1 MPTKANKQNRFHEI
15 LLQHG
20 NDQVVLRVIP
30 GADIIWMCRTDS
42 NGFVVPGSREIIE
55 VAKYPDL
62 ECLVSN
68 GSWYPSL
75 LVRVLRIYDDHQE
88 GDTLPYFV
96 SHHYNAKGRSLV

>member
-1 MPTKANKQNRFHEI
+1 MAMNAAKRNKFDEI
-15 LLQHG
+15 QLQHG
-20 NDQVVLRVIP
+20 NDQVVLRVIS
-30 GADIIWMCRTDS
+30 GTGIIWMCRTDA

-88 GDTLPYFV
+88 GDSLPYFV